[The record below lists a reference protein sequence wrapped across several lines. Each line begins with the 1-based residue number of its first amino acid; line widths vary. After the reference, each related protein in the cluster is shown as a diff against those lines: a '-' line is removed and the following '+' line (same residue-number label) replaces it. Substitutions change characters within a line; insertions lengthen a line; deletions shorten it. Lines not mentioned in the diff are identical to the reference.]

1 MPKPR
6 YKTTNWKQY
15 NKALINRGSL
25 TFWID
30 EEAIRQWK
38 QSKQD
43 KRGRPRQF
51 SDLAITTAL
60 MVKRVFSM
68 PLRALQGFIDSVFS
82 LANVPIVCPHYS
94 CISRRAKQVEVSFK
108 AKTRGVIQHLAID
121 ATGLKVYGE
130 GEWKVKK
137 HGTDGKHRV
146 WRKLHLAVDTSTH
159 EIVAAELSLSNVTD
173 AEVLPNLLKQT
184 RRRIIEISGDGA
196 YDTRDCHDA
205 IRFKRAVPLIPP
217 REGAAFWE
225 NGHPRNL
232 AVGCQKLYG
241 SNNKWKKRYGYH
253 KRSLSETVM
262 YRVKQLLG
270 GRLSRRNYNAQV
282 GETYAMIK
290 ALNKLTGLGMPETQ
304 CIVKEL
310 LNCRQFGSLIE
321 LRNKAL

>member
-108 AKTRGVIQHLAID
+108 PKTRGAIQHLAID

-130 GEWKVKK
+130 VEWKVKK
-137 HGTDGKHRV
+137 HGIDGKRRV

-159 EIVAAELSLSNVTD
+159 EIVAAELSLLNVTD

-232 AVGCQKLYG
+232 AVGCQRLYG

-262 YRVKQLLG
+262 FRVKQLLG
-270 GRLSRRNYNAQV
+270 GRLSLRNYNAQV

-304 CIVKEL
+304 CVV
-310 LNCRQFGSLIE
+310 
-321 LRNKAL
+321 

>member
-51 SDLAITTAL
+51 SDLAITTTL

-108 AKTRGVIQHLAID
+108 PKTRGAIQHLAID

-146 WRKLHLAVDTSTH
+146 WRKLHLAV
-159 EIVAAELSLSNVTD
+159 
-173 AEVLPNLLKQT
+173 
-184 RRRIIEISGDGA
+184 
-196 YDTRDCHDA
+196 
-205 IRFKRAVPLIPP
+205 
-217 REGAAFWE
+217 
-225 NGHPRNL
+225 
-232 AVGCQKLYG
+232 GCQKLYG

-253 KRSLSETVM
+253 KRSLSETAM

-270 GRLSRRNYNAQV
+270 GRLSLRNYNAQV

-304 CIVKEL
+304 YIV
-310 LNCRQFGSLIE
+310 
-321 LRNKAL
+321 

>member
-1 MPKPR
+1 M
-6 YKTTNWKQY
+6 
-15 NKALINRGSL
+15 NRGSL

-108 AKTRGVIQHLAID
+108 PKTRGAIQHLAID

-130 GEWKVKK
+130 VEWKVKK
-137 HGTDGKHRV
+137 HGIDGKRRV

-159 EIVAAELSLSNVTD
+159 EIVAAELSLLNVTD

-232 AVGCQKLYG
+232 AVGCQRLYG

-262 YRVKQLLG
+262 VRVKQLLG
-270 GRLSRRNYNAQV
+270 GRLSLRNYNAQV

-304 CIVKEL
+304 CVV
-310 LNCRQFGSLIE
+310 
-321 LRNKAL
+321 

>member
-15 NKALINRGSL
+15 NKALSNRGSL

-30 EEAIRQWK
+30 EAAIRQWK
-38 QSKQD
+38 QSKQY
-43 KRGRPRQF
+43 KRGRPPQF

-68 PLRALQGFIDSVFS
+68 SLRALQGVIASVFS

-108 AKTRGVIQHLAID
+108 PKTKGAIQHLAID

-137 HGTDGKHRV
+137 HGTDGKRRV

-232 AVGCQKLYG
+232 AVGCQKLYV

-253 KRSLSETVM
+253 KRSLSETAM

-270 GRLSRRNYNAQV
+270 GRLSLKNYNAQV

-304 CIVKEL
+304 CVV
-310 LNCRQFGSLIE
+310 
-321 LRNKAL
+321 

>member
-1 MPKPR
+1 
-6 YKTTNWKQY
+6 
-15 NKALINRGSL
+15 
-25 TFWID
+25 
-30 EEAIRQWK
+30 
-38 QSKQD
+38 
-43 KRGRPRQF
+43 
-51 SDLAITTAL
+51 
-60 MVKRVFSM
+60 M

-108 AKTRGVIQHLAID
+108 PKTRGAIQHLAID

-130 GEWKVKK
+130 VEWKVKK
-137 HGTDGKHRV
+137 HGIDGKRRV

-159 EIVAAELSLSNVTD
+159 EIVAAELSLLNVTD

-232 AVGCQKLYG
+232 AVGCQRLYG

-270 GRLSRRNYNAQV
+270 GRLSLRNYNAQV
-282 GETYAMIK
+282 GETYAMNK

-304 CIVKEL
+304 CVV
-310 LNCRQFGSLIE
+310 
-321 LRNKAL
+321 

>member
-25 TFWID
+25 TLWID

-68 PLRALQGFIDSVFS
+68 PLRALQGVIDSVFL

-108 AKTRGVIQHLAID
+108 PKTRGAIQHLAID

-137 HGTDGKHRV
+137 HGTDGKRRV

-196 YDTRDCHDA
+196 YDTRDCYDA

-217 REGAAFWE
+217 R
-225 NGHPRNL
+225 
-232 AVGCQKLYG
+232 
-241 SNNKWKKRYGYH
+241 
-253 KRSLSETVM
+253 
-262 YRVKQLLG
+262 
-270 GRLSRRNYNAQV
+270 
-282 GETYAMIK
+282 
-290 ALNKLTGLGMPETQ
+290 
-304 CIVKEL
+304 
-310 LNCRQFGSLIE
+310 
-321 LRNKAL
+321 

>member
-1 MPKPR
+1 
-6 YKTTNWKQY
+6 
-15 NKALINRGSL
+15 
-25 TFWID
+25 
-30 EEAIRQWK
+30 
-38 QSKQD
+38 
-43 KRGRPRQF
+43 
-51 SDLAITTAL
+51 
-60 MVKRVFSM
+60 
-68 PLRALQGFIDSVFS
+68 

-108 AKTRGVIQHLAID
+108 PKTRGAIQHLAID

-137 HGTDGKHRV
+137 HGTDGKRRV

-196 YDTRDCHDA
+196 YDTRGCHDA

-253 KRSLSETVM
+253 KRSLSETAM

-270 GRLSRRNYNAQV
+270 GRLSLRNYNAQV

-304 CIVKEL
+304 CVV
-310 LNCRQFGSLIE
+310 
-321 LRNKAL
+321 

>member
-38 QSKQD
+38 QSKQN

-108 AKTRGVIQHLAID
+108 PKTRGAIQHLAID

-137 HGTDGKHRV
+137 HSTDGKRRV

-159 EIVAAELSLSNVTD
+159 EIVAAELSLSTVTD

-196 YDTRDCHDA
+196 YDTRDCHEA
-205 IRFKRAVPLIPP
+205 IRFKRAIPLIPP

-225 NGHPRNL
+225 NGHQRNL

-253 KRSLSETVM
+253 KRSLSETTM

-270 GRLSRRNYNAQV
+270 GRLNLRNYNAQV

-290 ALNKLTGLGMPETQ
+290 ALNKLTELGMPETQ
-304 CIVKEL
+304 CIV
-310 LNCRQFGSLIE
+310 
-321 LRNKAL
+321 

>member
-6 YKTTNWKQY
+6 YKITNWKQY

-108 AKTRGVIQHLAID
+108 PKTRGAIQHLAID

-159 EIVAAELSLSNVTD
+159 EVVAAELSLSNVTD

-225 NGHPRNL
+225 NCHPRNL
-232 AVGCQKLYG
+232 A
-241 SNNKWKKRYGYH
+241 
-253 KRSLSETVM
+253 
-262 YRVKQLLG
+262 
-270 GRLSRRNYNAQV
+270 
-282 GETYAMIK
+282 
-290 ALNKLTGLGMPETQ
+290 
-304 CIVKEL
+304 
-310 LNCRQFGSLIE
+310 
-321 LRNKAL
+321 

>member
-30 EEAIRQWK
+30 EEAIREWK
-38 QSKQD
+38 QSKQK
-43 KRGRPRQF
+43 KRGRPRFF

-60 MVKRVFSM
+60 MMKRIFSM
-68 PLRALQGFIDSVFS
+68 PLRTLQGFIDSVFL
-82 LANVPIVCPHYS
+82 LARVPLQCPHYT

-108 AKTRGVIQHLAID
+108 PQTSGVIRHLAID

-137 HGTDGKHRV
+137 HGTDGKRRV
-146 WRKLHLAVDTSTH
+146 WRKLHLAVDTNTH
-159 EIVAAELSLSNVTD
+159 EIIAAELSLSNVTD

-184 RRRIIEISGDGA
+184 RRKIVEISGDGA
-196 YDTRDCHDA
+196 YDTKACYEA
-205 IRFKRAVPLIPP
+205 IRIKRAVALIPP
-217 REGAAFWE
+217 RDGAAFWE
-225 NGHPRNL
+225 RGHPRNL
-232 AVGCQKLYG
+232 GVACQKLYG
-241 SNNKWKKRYGYH
+241 SNKHWKQRYGYH
-253 KRSLSETVM
+253 KRSLSETAM

-270 GRLSRRNYNAQV
+270 GKLSLRDYNAQV

-290 ALNKLTGLGMPETQ
+290 ALNKLTGLGMPKT
-304 CIVKEL
+304 
-310 LNCRQFGSLIE
+310 CRIG
-321 LRNKAL
+321 